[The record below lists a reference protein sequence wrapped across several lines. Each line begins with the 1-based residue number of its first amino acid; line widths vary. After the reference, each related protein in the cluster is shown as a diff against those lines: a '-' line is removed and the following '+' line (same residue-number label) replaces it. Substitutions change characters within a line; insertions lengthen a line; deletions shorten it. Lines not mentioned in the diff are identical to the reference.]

1 MAVRK
6 TRIRLSRR
14 IRSRRLL
21 WLVAGALALAVGI
34 WFLFRGGNGDER
46 LHPPAKVGKNSAG
59 EWVRGTIYDSR
70 KKRLA
75 ETIEQVSVY
84 VRTREAGSISETAR
98 QLASVLSLDRNSLE
112 GRLKRGALRVW
123 IARQISQEQEDALGK
138 LALPG
143 VYLEK
148 EWRRSYPNGA
158 MASHMIGFSDN
169 GVGLA
174 GVEYQ
179 YDRLLSRINEQGA
192 EGREMRTDLVL
203 SLDMKIQQPL
213 EDVLATVRSWGTSRG
228 QDVRV
233 VGCVLDAKSGS
244 IVALGQLPGFDPND
258 FALYGSRILGSM
270 MFKPM
275 LVPETIRVLL
285 RDSAVFLKT
294 DDEVEAYGGWSL
306 IPKAKAGKQLQLITA
321 LNLDR
326 KIYADFYSG
335 PRDQKPFAGYL
346 LQRDRNRGLDMMPE
360 VSTPMTLLVGLSTL
374 LHGLPAGEPAVIAQ
388 TVKSTDQVGQPVE
401 KIPFPGP
408 PPVLVQKGVEGL
420 FSAMGE
426 KGNFSTIYLE
436 GKALGTIPEES
447 TGDVFLQ
454 DDVVFADI
462 PSGERPMVLLLVAEV
477 RGYAPFS
484 RENTLEA
491 EKLNI
496 RRLIDEKMRRMGILH
511 MVSAGAS
518 DLLPAEE
525 GAEGNWQSKGTI
537 VVQGDSVINRK
548 KGKKD
553 EPVKMPDIMGRSLR
567 KSLRMLEGI
576 PLKLSI
582 EGSGR
587 VVQQSP
593 EAGTILKKNASCQI
607 ILKQKHLD
615 IFKAV
620 NEEKTT
626 R

>member
-6 TRIRLSRR
+6 TRIRLSHRTRR
-14 IRSRRLL
+14 RRLL
-21 WLVAGALALAVGI
+21 GVVAGVLALVVGSWI
-34 WFLFRGGNGDER
+34 LLRGGNE
-46 LHPPAKVGKNSAG
+46 GKNSQPAVKVERSSAG

-84 VRTREAGSISETAR
+84 VRTREAGSIPETAR
-98 QLASVLSLDRNSLE
+98 QLASVLSLNRTSLE
-112 GRLKRGALRVW
+112 SRLKRGALRVW

-138 LALPG
+138 LELPG
-143 VYLEK
+143 VYLK
-148 EWRRSYPNGA
+148 REWRRSYPNGA
-158 MASHMIGFSDN
+158 MASHLIGFAEN

-179 YDRLLSRINEQGA
+179 YDRLLSRVKEQQG
-192 EGREMRTDLVL
+192 EGRQARTDLVL

-213 EDVLATVRSWGTSRG
+213 EEVLATVRRRGTSRG
-228 QDVRV
+228 QDMRV
-233 VGCVLDAKSGS
+233 VGCVLDAKSGN

-258 FALYGSRILGSM
+258 FAHYGSQILGSM
-270 MFKPM
+270 MFKPI
-275 LVPETIRVLL
+275 LVPEPIRILL
-285 RDSAVFLKT
+285 RDSAVFLKA
-294 DDEVEAYGGWSL
+294 DNEVEEYGGW
-306 IPKAKAGKQLQLITA
+306 PMAPEAKAGKQLQLITA

-335 PRDQKPFAGYL
+335 PRDQKPFSGSL
-346 LQRDRNRGLDMMPE
+346 LQRNRQRGLEMLPE

-388 TVKSTDQVGQPVE
+388 TVTSTDQTGQPVE
-401 KIPFPGP
+401 KVPFPGP
-408 PPVLVQKGVEGL
+408 PPELVQNGVDRL
-420 FSAMGE
+420 FEAMGQ
-426 KGNFSTIYLE
+426 KGRFSTRYL
-436 GKALGTIPEES
+436 GGRASGTIPEES

-454 DDVVFADI
+454 DEVVFADI
-462 PSGERPMVLLLVAEV
+462 PSGERPLVLLLVAEV

-484 RENTLEA
+484 RGNTLKA
-491 EKLNI
+491 QKLDI
-496 RRLIDEKMRRMGILH
+496 RGLIDEKMRRVGILH

-518 DLLPAEE
+518 DLLSPEE
-525 GAEGNWQSKGTI
+525 GDGGNWQRKGSI
-537 VVQGDSVINRK
+537 VVQGDSVVNRNE
-548 KGKKD
+548 GKKD
-553 EPVKMPDIMGRSLR
+553 EPVKMPDIMGKSLR

-576 PLKLSI
+576 PVKISI
-582 EGSGR
+582 KGSGR
-587 VVQQSP
+587 VVQQIP

-607 ILKQKHLD
+607 VLKQKQLD

-620 NEEKTT
+620 SEEKTT